1 MPVKNQYSYV
11 FEVSCCQVHKINS
24 ISTYRC
30 DFSRSRKNNPIGS
43 ILMTISNVLSRH
55 VKIRMLAVPIFAKK
69 LSVSIR
75 LWHSK
80 EMIKIK
86 F

>member
-1 MPVKNQYSYV
+1 
-11 FEVSCCQVHKINS
+11 
-24 ISTYRC
+24 
-30 DFSRSRKNNPIGS
+30 
-43 ILMTISNVLSRH
+43 MTISNVLSRH
-55 VKIRMLAVPIFAKK
+55 VKIRMVAVPIFAKK
-69 LSVSIR
+69 LSVTIR